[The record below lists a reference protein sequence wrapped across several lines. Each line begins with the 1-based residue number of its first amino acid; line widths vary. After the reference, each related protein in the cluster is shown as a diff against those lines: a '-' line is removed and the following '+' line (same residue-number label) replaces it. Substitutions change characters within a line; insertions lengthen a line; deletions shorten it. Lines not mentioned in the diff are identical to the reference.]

1 ARLFKGRCDL
11 MCTLYHK
18 YCVFNSIYIVLTL
31 FEFNLINR
39 VFFVLDQKVHPS
51 GQQIYPQLL
60 RYRAFAGSEDSG
72 RLLPESSL
80 TCFMPGVSTC
90 EKLCW

>member
-1 ARLFKGRCDL
+1 
-11 MCTLYHK
+11 LYHK

-39 VFFVLDQKVHPS
+39 VFFVSNQKVHPS
-51 GQQIYPQLL
+51 GQQIYTQLL

-72 RLLPESSL
+72 RLLQL
-80 TCFMPGVSTC
+80 HAQCLDLRKTLLVRNPG
-90 EKLCW
+90 